1 MQIFGSL
8 YKKVISWVNKKNAHK
23 YLFFLSFSESSFFP
37 IPPDVMLIPMCLANR
52 KKVWFYATLTTIASL
67 LGGIFGY
74 ILGFF
79 TFDIIESW
87 LISSRYWESFQLS
100 KAWFAKWGLWAVLFA
115 GFSPIPY
122 KIFTISAGMTG
133 VNFLGF
139 IFFSLIG
146 RGSRFFLV
154 SSVIYFSG
162 EQISLVLEKY
172 IERIGWFISGI
183 LLLFILYIQ

>member
-1 MQIFGSL
+1 
-8 YKKVISWVNKKNAHK
+8 
-23 YLFFLSFSESSFFP
+23 
-37 IPPDVMLIPMCLANR
+37 MLIPMCLANR

>member
-23 YLFFLSFSESSFFP
+23 YLFCLSFSESSFFP

-162 EQISLVLEKY
+162 DQISLVLEKY

>member
-23 YLFFLSFSESSFFP
+23 YLFCLSFSESSFFP

-87 LISSRYWESFQLS
+87 LISSRYWESFKLS
-100 KAWFAKWGLWAVLFA
+100 TAWFA
-115 GFSPIPY
+115 
-122 KIFTISAGMTG
+122 T
-133 VNFLGF
+133 VN
-139 IFFSLIG
+139 
-146 RGSRFFLV
+146 RFFLAP
-154 SSVIYFSG
+154 
-162 EQISLVLEKY
+162 
-172 IERIGWFISGI
+172 
-183 LLLFILYIQ
+183 